1 MARPFD
7 LSKAALIFAIS
18 GLLTVSCAPAAPSA
32 SPTAAPPAAK
42 PTEAAAP
49 PKALATTAAQPTM
62 PLAAV
67 EAKPTAVTTSSKL
80 AEYYQKAKASGELKI
95 VHYGPGPEYQ
105 PLVEEFRKTYPD
117 IQIELV
123 SLRGTETYQRLQAEA
138 ASGKRIANVVSG
150 GQTSQTQMEKEG
162 LFTKWEGPP
171 NAADL
176 PPTVPP
182 SDTRYSI
189 TYNVFGYIVNTNA
202 VPADKMPKTR
212 QELLE
217 PFWKGKG
224 KMVFEDPRAGG
235 PGIDFFTVSYD
246 QLGKEYMEKLKGQE
260 PTFVRDRDAA
270 PAQVARGE
278 FDAFFPVAINSEL
291 FELEKSGPVKLGWF
305 NDGGTTVGM
314 NGIGVIKDA
323 PGQEAAKLW
332 ASWWC
337 SLEGQTA
344 ISQKSQIYPILP
356 GAPPPPG
363 WPKLEDLNPQ
373 RRTADQTVNSNEYS
387 AVFDQLF
394 FK

>member
-1 MARPFD
+1 MARLLDF
-7 LSKAALIFAIS
+7 STAALICAAA
-18 GLLTVSCAPAAPSA
+18 GLLAAGCAPAAPPA
-32 SPTAAPPAAK
+32 SPTATPAAK

-49 PKALATTAAQPTM
+49 KPLATTAAQPTM
-62 PLAAV
+62 PLAPA
-67 EAKPTAVTTSSKL
+67 EAKPTVATTSAKL
-80 AEYYQKAKASGELKI
+80 AEYYQAAKASGELKI

-117 IQIELV
+117 VQVELV

-162 LFTKWEGPP
+162 LFAKWEGPP
-171 NAADL
+171 NAANL

-189 TYNVFGYIVNTNA
+189 TYNVFGYVVNTNA
-202 VPADKMPKTR
+202 VPADKMPQTR
-212 QELLE
+212 QDLLD

-224 KMVFEDPRAGG
+224 KILFEDPRAGG
-235 PGIDFFTVSYD
+235 PGIDFFTVTYD
-246 QLGKEYMEKLKGQE
+246 QLGKDWMEKVKAQE

-270 PAQVARGE
+270 PAQIARGE
-278 FDAFFPVAINSEL
+278 YDAFFPVNINSEL

-305 NDGGTTVGM
+305 KDGGTTVGM

-323 PGQEAAKLW
+323 PGQDAAKLW

-337 SLEGQTA
+337 SPEGQTA

-356 GAPPPPG
+356 GISPPPG
-363 WPKLEDLNPQ
+363 WPRLEDINPQ
-373 RRTADQTVNSNEYS
+373 RRTADQTVKSNEYS
-387 AVFDQLF
+387 AIFDQIF